1 MATNVD
7 YSTTTDDDNNNY
19 SMTTDD
25 DNNNYSTTTDDDNN
39 NYSTTTDDGN
49 NKDWD
54 NDGYCGGNYTYG
66 YADDDDDGNDG
77 GYGAVVAVIT
87 SIRIL
92 TFCTKIELCLIV
104 LQQILFEHC

>member
-7 YSTTTDDDNNNY
+7 YYTTTE
-19 SMTTDD
+19 
-25 DNNNYSTTTDDDNN
+25 DDNN

-49 NKDWD
+49 NNYSTTTDDGNSKDWD
-54 NDGYCGGNYTYG
+54 NVDNYGYRGGNYDYR
-66 YADDDDDGNDG
+66 YADDDDDGNGNGG
-77 GYGAVVAVIT
+77 GYGAVVAVRT

-104 LQQILFEHC
+104 LQQILFEQC

>member
-7 YSTTTDDDNNNY
+7 YYTTTE
-19 SMTTDD
+19 
-25 DNNNYSTTTDDDNN
+25 DDNN

-49 NKDWD
+49 SKDWD
-54 NDGYCGGNYTYG
+54 NVDNYGYRGGNYNYR
-66 YADDDDDGNDG
+66 YADDDGDGNGCG
-77 GYGAVVAVIT
+77 GCGAVVAVRT

-104 LQQILFEHC
+104 LQQILFEQC